1 MYFLNFDIYMFEMI
15 FLMVDTK
22 HVWLNTKT
30 EGKDAQGFFKMGEE
44 GVENLRFSQGKLLKS
59 KMLNHFVDVQ
69 LCPKTRASLNSKLR
83 LKFSKNSKIQN
94 NNHIFDAKFELK
106 PKRLNCWL

>member
-44 GVENLRFSQGKLLKS
+44 GVENLRFSQGKLLKC
-59 KMLNHFVDVQ
+59 KMFTHFADVQ
-69 LCPKTRASLNSKLR
+69 LCPRTKASLNSKI
-83 LKFSKNSKIQN
+83 KIKV
-94 NNHIFDAKFELK
+94 FKEFKD
-106 PKRLNCWL
+106 PKEQPYFRCQI

>member
-1 MYFLNFDIYMFEMI
+1 
-15 FLMVDTK
+15 MV
-22 HVWLNTKT
+22 NTKT

-59 KMLNHFVDVQ
+59 KMLNHFVNVQ

-83 LKFSKNSKIQN
+83 LKFSKIQN